1 MRGNSLW
8 RDTPCETARLTAA
21 RVHAFFQKWCFTRRH
36 VARLGKDRSSSRTD
50 PVPFSGRASAGRHP
64 PGAAPQ
70 RPERPLGRHEFGRRA
85 GGLARSGG
93 RGSGAAGPTDDH
105 RGDHATRGTHLV
117 VGIRKGVWRAAPR
130 PLTRLAA
137 TGQTFDLLSTEAG
150 LLVASGEG
158 VALVRGGMTRVLT
171 ETPAYGSTGAPKIR
185 RPSTSLAT
193 RRVFSVSSG
202 GTLSG
207 GFRTRR
213 IESTPPSTRWPRIRE
228 EPSDW
233 APGTAVS
240 FGSTWRMPT

>member
-1 MRGNSLW
+1 MPVWERTAHPLGQIQSLSQGEHLPDDTLQALHLSDRNALWVATNSGV
-8 RDTPCETARLTAA
+8 A
-21 RVHAFFQKWCFTRRH
+21 RVAWP
-36 VARLGKDRSSSRTD
+36 D
-50 PVPFSGRASAGRHP
+50 PVAVVREP
-64 PGAAPQ
+64 PALQTTIGAIT
-70 RPERPLGRHEFGRRA
+70 RHEG
-85 GGLARSGG
+85 
-93 RGSGAAGPTDDH
+93 
-105 RGDHATRGTHLV
+105 HLV

-158 VALVRGGMTRVLT
+158 VALVRGGTTRVLT

-240 FGSTWRMPT
+240 FDSTWRMPT